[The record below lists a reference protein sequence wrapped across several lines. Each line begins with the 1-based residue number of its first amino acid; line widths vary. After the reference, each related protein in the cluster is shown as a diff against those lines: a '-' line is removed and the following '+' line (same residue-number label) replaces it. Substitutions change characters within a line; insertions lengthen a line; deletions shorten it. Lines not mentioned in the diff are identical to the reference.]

1 MMKQKRI
8 VAVALGLALSVSPM
22 IVLPTAFADQVSGN
36 PSSSISARSTAPNP
50 LDKFSAE
57 EKAYLEANYF
67 TFPSTTDTSKGFDGW
82 NPSVT
87 EYTGLKT
94 TDVDGLHNSNSK
106 YEVVKDGDALF
117 HYTGASGKDE
127 SGAKVAIWSN
137 GATAHAGEKYD
148 TRTVTYTGR
157 KSGASITYV
166 FTTLSKVNVPGVN
179 DSGTTGGATNTKG
192 LNADEKAFIDKYK
205 DTIASALGIDGFA
218 PSTTDYYG
226 VKESVL
232 DTVAD
237 KIPTANKGLKL
248 LGAPIEI
255 DTNATG
261 WLADGKTT
269 QTKPAG
275 TDLAYRVTIR
285 GKSGGTVAYTL
296 HTRTLTIMDKAD
308 AAELKNVTATANGKQ
323 IQGFDPTKTGTWT
336 VPDGAEVKLSGLPD
350 GWGSYKNLDAKPGTL
365 SYDIKKGD
373 VTVVTWTFTY
383 DSTTDPDKPSTGADV
398 LKGVAATVDGK
409 PLPSFDPTKSGTYR
423 VATGAEVKIS
433 NVPSDWKLDKT
444 ASDSKLV
451 FTASKDGTTVTWT
464 FEYQG
469 KDDDGATTNPGD
481 NAGNNSQNNNVDTT
495 SKPPVNGANPLASTG
510 VGIGWVGWLIG
521 ILAIIGGA
529 LGITVAVRKP
539 KGKATDETP
548 APEADDSEAS
558 SDQPLNS

>member
-50 LDKFSAE
+50 LDKFSTE
-57 EKAYLEANYF
+57 EKAFLN
-67 TFPSTTDTSKGFDGW
+67 
-82 NPSVT
+82 N
-87 EYTGLKT
+87 
-94 TDVDGLHNSNSK
+94 H
-106 YEVVKDGDALF
+106 KD
-117 HYTGASGKDE
+117 K
-127 SGAKVAIWSN
+127 
-137 GATAHAGEKYD
+137 
-148 TRTVTYTGR
+148 
-157 KSGASITYV
+157 
-166 FTTLSKVNVPGVN
+166 
-179 DSGTTGGATNTKG
+179 
-192 LNADEKAFIDKYK
+192 
-205 DTIASALGIDGFA
+205 IASALGIDGFD

-226 VKESVL
+226 VKESAL
-232 DTVAD
+232 DTVAG
-237 KIPTANKGLKL
+237 KIPTSNTGLLKPM
-248 LGAPIEI
+248 GAPLEI

-261 WLADGKTT
+261 WLVDGKIAKD
-269 QTKPAG
+269 KPSSG
-275 TDLAYRVTIR
+275 DMAYRVTIK

-296 HTRTLTIMDKAD
+296 HTASQDASSKAD
-308 AAELKNVTATANGKQ
+308 PGELAGVTATADGKPVD
-323 IQGFDPTKTGTWT
+323 GFAPTKTGTWT

-350 GWGSYKNLDAKPGTL
+350 GWASYKNLDAKPGTL

-383 DSTTDPDKPSTGADV
+383 DSTTDPDKPATGVDA
-398 LKGVAATVDGK
+398 LKGVTATVDGK

-451 FTASKDGTTVTWT
+451 FAASKDGTTVTWT

-469 KDDDGATTNPGD
+469 KDDGGATTNPGD
-481 NAGNNSQNNNVDTT
+481 NAGNKSQNNNDGTT
-495 SKPPVNGANPLASTG
+495 SKPTVNGANPLASTG

>member
-57 EKAYLEANYF
+57 EKASL
-67 TFPSTTDTSKGFDGW
+67 DK
-82 NPSVT
+82 
-87 EYTGLKT
+87 
-94 TDVDGLHNSNSK
+94 
-106 YEVVKDGDALF
+106 
-117 HYTGASGKDE
+117 
-127 SGAKVAIWSN
+127 
-137 GATAHAGEKYD
+137 
-148 TRTVTYTGR
+148 
-157 KSGASITYV
+157 IT
-166 FTTLSKVNVPGVN
+166 
-179 DSGTTGGATNTKG
+179 
-192 LNADEKAFIDKYK
+192 
-205 DTIASALGIDGFA
+205 SALGIDGFD

-226 VKESVL
+226 VKESSL
-232 DTVAD
+232 DTVAG
-237 KIPTANKGLKL
+237 KIPTANSDLTSQK
-248 LGAPIEI
+248 APLEI
-255 DTNATG
+255 DTANTG
-261 WLADGKTT
+261 WLVDGKIAKD
-269 QTKPAG
+269 KPSSG
-275 TDLAYRVTIR
+275 DMAYRVTIK

-296 HTRTLTIMDKAD
+296 HTASQDASSKAD
-308 AAELKNVTATANGKQ
+308 PGELKGVTATANGTAVTDFNPVKDGTYTVPDDAEVK
-323 IQGFDPTKTGTWT
+323 IGDVPDGWKLDHKADSKTGTWTFKYDDGTTTPSTGDKADPSELAGVTATADGKPVDGFAPTKTGTWT

-350 GWGSYKNLDAKPGTL
+350 GWASYKNLDAKPGTL

-383 DSTTDPDKPSTGADV
+383 DSATDPDKPATGVDA
-398 LKGVAATVDGK
+398 LKGVTATVDGK

-451 FTASKDGTTVTWT
+451 FAASKDGTTVTWT

-469 KDDDGATTNPGD
+469 KDDGGATTNPGD
-481 NAGNNSQNNNVDTT
+481 NAGNKSQNNNDGTT
-495 SKPPVNGANPLASTG
+495 SKPTVNGANPLASTG

>member
-50 LDKFSAE
+50 LDKFSTE
-57 EKAYLEANYF
+57 EKAFLN
-67 TFPSTTDTSKGFDGW
+67 
-82 NPSVT
+82 N
-87 EYTGLKT
+87 
-94 TDVDGLHNSNSK
+94 H
-106 YEVVKDGDALF
+106 KD
-117 HYTGASGKDE
+117 K
-127 SGAKVAIWSN
+127 
-137 GATAHAGEKYD
+137 
-148 TRTVTYTGR
+148 
-157 KSGASITYV
+157 
-166 FTTLSKVNVPGVN
+166 
-179 DSGTTGGATNTKG
+179 
-192 LNADEKAFIDKYK
+192 
-205 DTIASALGIDGFA
+205 IASALGIDGFD

-226 VKESVL
+226 VKESAL
-232 DTVAD
+232 DTVAG
-237 KIPTANKGLKL
+237 KIPTSNTGLLKPM
-248 LGAPIEI
+248 GAPLEI

-261 WLADGKTT
+261 WLVDGKIAKD
-269 QTKPAG
+269 KPSSG
-275 TDLAYRVTIR
+275 DMAYRVTIK

-296 HTRTLTIMDKAD
+296 HTASQDASSKAD
-308 AAELKNVTATANGKQ
+308 PGELKGVTATANGKPVD
-323 IQGFDPTKTGTWT
+323 GFAPTKTGTWT

-350 GWGSYKNLDAKPGTL
+350 GWASYKNLDAKPGTL

-383 DSTTDPDKPSTGADV
+383 DSTTDPDKPATGVDA
-398 LKGVAATVDGK
+398 LKGVTATVDGK

-451 FTASKDGTTVTWT
+451 FAASKDGTTVTWT

-469 KDDDGATTNPGD
+469 KDDGGATTNPGD
-481 NAGNNSQNNNVDTT
+481 NAGNKSQNNNDGTT
-495 SKPPVNGANPLASTG
+495 SKPTVNGANPLASTG
-510 VGIGWVGWLIG
+510 VGIGWGGWLIG

>member
-50 LDKFSAE
+50 LDKFSTE
-57 EKAYLEANYF
+57 EKAFLN
-67 TFPSTTDTSKGFDGW
+67 
-82 NPSVT
+82 N
-87 EYTGLKT
+87 
-94 TDVDGLHNSNSK
+94 H
-106 YEVVKDGDALF
+106 KD
-117 HYTGASGKDE
+117 K
-127 SGAKVAIWSN
+127 
-137 GATAHAGEKYD
+137 
-148 TRTVTYTGR
+148 
-157 KSGASITYV
+157 
-166 FTTLSKVNVPGVN
+166 
-179 DSGTTGGATNTKG
+179 
-192 LNADEKAFIDKYK
+192 
-205 DTIASALGIDGFA
+205 IASALGIDGFD

-226 VKESVL
+226 VKESAL
-232 DTVAD
+232 DTVAG
-237 KIPTANKGLKL
+237 KIPTSNTGLLKPM
-248 LGAPIEI
+248 GAPLEI

-261 WLADGKTT
+261 WLVDGKIAKD
-269 QTKPAG
+269 KPSSG
-275 TDLAYRVTIR
+275 DMAYRVTIK

-296 HTRTLTIMDKAD
+296 HTASQDASSKAD
-308 AAELKNVTATANGKQ
+308 PGELKGVTATANGTAVTDFNPVK
-323 IQGFDPTKTGTWT
+323 DGTYT

-350 GWGSYKNLDAKPGTL
+350 GWASYKNLDAKPGTL

-383 DSTTDPDKPSTGADV
+383 DSTTDPDKPATGVDA
-398 LKGVAATVDGK
+398 LKGVTATVDGK

-444 ASDSKLV
+444 ASDLKLV
-451 FTASKDGTTVTWT
+451 FAASKDGTTVTWT

-469 KDDDGATTNPGD
+469 KDDGGATTNPGD
-481 NAGNNSQNNNVDTT
+481 NAGNKSQNNNDGTT
-495 SKPPVNGANPLASTG
+495 SKPTVNGANPLASTG

>member
-57 EKAYLEANYF
+57 EKASL
-67 TFPSTTDTSKGFDGW
+67 DK
-82 NPSVT
+82 
-87 EYTGLKT
+87 
-94 TDVDGLHNSNSK
+94 
-106 YEVVKDGDALF
+106 
-117 HYTGASGKDE
+117 
-127 SGAKVAIWSN
+127 
-137 GATAHAGEKYD
+137 
-148 TRTVTYTGR
+148 
-157 KSGASITYV
+157 IT
-166 FTTLSKVNVPGVN
+166 
-179 DSGTTGGATNTKG
+179 
-192 LNADEKAFIDKYK
+192 
-205 DTIASALGIDGFA
+205 SALGIDGFD

-226 VKESVL
+226 VKESSL
-232 DTVAD
+232 DTVAG
-237 KIPTANKGLKL
+237 KIPTANSDLTSQK
-248 LGAPIEI
+248 APLEI
-255 DTNATG
+255 DTANTG
-261 WLADGKTT
+261 WLVDGKIAKD
-269 QTKPAG
+269 KPSSG
-275 TDLAYRVTIR
+275 DMAYRVTIK

-296 HTRTLTIMDKAD
+296 HTASQDASSKAD
-308 AAELKNVTATANGKQ
+308 PGELKGVTATANGTAVKDFNPVKDGTYTVPDDAEVK
-323 IQGFDPTKTGTWT
+323 IGDVPDGWKLDHKTDSKTGTLTFTCTKDDVTVTWTFKYDDGTTTPSTGDKADPSELAGVTATADGKPVDGFDPTKTGTWT

-350 GWGSYKNLDAKPGTL
+350 GWASYKNLDAKPGTL

-383 DSTTDPDKPSTGADV
+383 DSATDPDKPVTGVDA

-409 PLPSFDPTKSGTYR
+409 PLPSFDPTKSGTYK

-469 KDDDGATTNPGD
+469 KDDDGATINPDD
-481 NAGNNSQNNNVDTT
+481 NAGNNSQNNNDGTT
-495 SKPPVNGANPLASTG
+495 SKPPANGVSPLASTG

-529 LGITVAVRKP
+529 LGITAAVRKP

-548 APEADDSEAS
+548 EADDSEAS
-558 SDQPLNS
+558 SDQPRNA

>member
-50 LDKFSAE
+50 LDKFSTE
-57 EKAYLEANYF
+57 EKAFLN
-67 TFPSTTDTSKGFDGW
+67 
-82 NPSVT
+82 N
-87 EYTGLKT
+87 
-94 TDVDGLHNSNSK
+94 H
-106 YEVVKDGDALF
+106 KD
-117 HYTGASGKDE
+117 K
-127 SGAKVAIWSN
+127 
-137 GATAHAGEKYD
+137 
-148 TRTVTYTGR
+148 
-157 KSGASITYV
+157 
-166 FTTLSKVNVPGVN
+166 
-179 DSGTTGGATNTKG
+179 
-192 LNADEKAFIDKYK
+192 
-205 DTIASALGIDGFA
+205 IASALGIDGFD

-226 VKESVL
+226 VKESAL
-232 DTVAD
+232 DTVAG
-237 KIPTANKGLKL
+237 KIPTSNTGLLKPM
-248 LGAPIEI
+248 GAPLEI

-261 WLADGKTT
+261 WLVDGKIAKD
-269 QTKPAG
+269 KPSSG
-275 TDLAYRVTIR
+275 DMAYRVTIK

-296 HTRTLTIMDKAD
+296 HTASQDASSKAD
-308 AAELKNVTATANGKQ
+308 PGELKGVTATANGKPVD
-323 IQGFDPTKTGTWT
+323 GFAPTKTGTWT

-350 GWGSYKNLDAKPGTL
+350 GWASYKNLDAKPGTL

-383 DSTTDPDKPSTGADV
+383 DSTTDPDKPATGVDA
-398 LKGVAATVDGK
+398 LKGMTATVDGK

-451 FTASKDGTTVTWT
+451 FAASKDGTTVTWT

-469 KDDDGATTNPGD
+469 KDDGGATTNPGD
-481 NAGNNSQNNNVDTT
+481 NTGNKSQNNNDGTT
-495 SKPPVNGANPLASTG
+495 SKPTVNGANPLASTG

>member
-1 MMKQKRI
+1 
-8 VAVALGLALSVSPM
+8 M

-50 LDKFSAE
+50 LDKFSTE
-57 EKAYLEANYF
+57 EKAFLN
-67 TFPSTTDTSKGFDGW
+67 
-82 NPSVT
+82 N
-87 EYTGLKT
+87 
-94 TDVDGLHNSNSK
+94 H
-106 YEVVKDGDALF
+106 KD
-117 HYTGASGKDE
+117 K
-127 SGAKVAIWSN
+127 
-137 GATAHAGEKYD
+137 
-148 TRTVTYTGR
+148 
-157 KSGASITYV
+157 
-166 FTTLSKVNVPGVN
+166 
-179 DSGTTGGATNTKG
+179 
-192 LNADEKAFIDKYK
+192 
-205 DTIASALGIDGFA
+205 IASALGIDGFD

-226 VKESVL
+226 VKESAL
-232 DTVAD
+232 DTVAG
-237 KIPTANKGLKL
+237 KIPTSNTGLLKPM
-248 LGAPIEI
+248 GAPLEI

-261 WLADGKTT
+261 WLVDGKIAKD
-269 QTKPAG
+269 KPSSG
-275 TDLAYRVTIR
+275 DMAYRVTIK

-296 HTRTLTIMDKAD
+296 HTASQDASSKAD
-308 AAELKNVTATANGKQ
+308 PGELKGVTATANGKPVD
-323 IQGFDPTKTGTWT
+323 GFAPTKTGTWT

-350 GWGSYKNLDAKPGTL
+350 GWASYKNLDAKPGTL

-383 DSTTDPDKPSTGADV
+383 DSTTDPDKPATGVDA
-398 LKGVAATVDGK
+398 LKGVTATVDGK

-451 FTASKDGTTVTWT
+451 FAASKDGTTVTWT

-469 KDDDGATTNPGD
+469 KDDGGATTNPGD
-481 NAGNNSQNNNVDTT
+481 NAGNKSQNNNDGTT
-495 SKPPVNGANPLASTG
+495 SKPTVNGANPLASTG

>member
-50 LDKFSAE
+50 LDKFSTE
-57 EKAYLEANYF
+57 EKAFLN
-67 TFPSTTDTSKGFDGW
+67 
-82 NPSVT
+82 N
-87 EYTGLKT
+87 
-94 TDVDGLHNSNSK
+94 H
-106 YEVVKDGDALF
+106 KD
-117 HYTGASGKDE
+117 K
-127 SGAKVAIWSN
+127 
-137 GATAHAGEKYD
+137 
-148 TRTVTYTGR
+148 
-157 KSGASITYV
+157 
-166 FTTLSKVNVPGVN
+166 
-179 DSGTTGGATNTKG
+179 
-192 LNADEKAFIDKYK
+192 
-205 DTIASALGIDGFA
+205 IASALGIDGFD

-226 VKESVL
+226 VKESAL
-232 DTVAD
+232 DTVAG
-237 KIPTANKGLKL
+237 KIPTSNTGLLKPM
-248 LGAPIEI
+248 GAPLEI

-261 WLADGKTT
+261 WLVDGKIAKD
-269 QTKPAG
+269 KPSSG
-275 TDLAYRVTIR
+275 DMAYRVTIK

-296 HTRTLTIMDKAD
+296 HTASQDASSKAD
-308 AAELKNVTATANGKQ
+308 PGELKGVTATANGKPVD
-323 IQGFDPTKTGTWT
+323 GFAPTKTGTWT

-350 GWGSYKNLDAKPGTL
+350 GWASYKNLDAKPGTL

-383 DSTTDPDKPSTGADV
+383 DSTTDPDKPATGVDA
-398 LKGVAATVDGK
+398 LKGVTATVDGK

-451 FTASKDGTTVTWT
+451 FAASKDGTTVTWT

-469 KDDDGATTNPGD
+469 KDDGGATTNPGD
-481 NAGNNSQNNNVDTT
+481 NAGNKSQNNNDGTT
-495 SKPPVNGANPLASTG
+495 SKPTVNGANPLASTG

>member
-57 EKAYLEANYF
+57 EKASL
-67 TFPSTTDTSKGFDGW
+67 
-82 NPSVT
+82 
-87 EYTGLKT
+87 
-94 TDVDGLHNSNSK
+94 
-106 YEVVKDGDALF
+106 
-117 HYTGASGKDE
+117 
-127 SGAKVAIWSN
+127 
-137 GATAHAGEKYD
+137 
-148 TRTVTYTGR
+148 
-157 KSGASITYV
+157 
-166 FTTLSKVNVPGVN
+166 
-179 DSGTTGGATNTKG
+179 
-192 LNADEKAFIDKYK
+192 DK
-205 DTIASALGIDGFA
+205 IASALGIDGFD

-226 VKESVL
+226 VKESSL
-232 DTVAD
+232 DTVAG
-237 KIPTANKGLKL
+237 KIPTANSDLTSQK
-248 LGAPIEI
+248 APLEI
-255 DTNATG
+255 DTANTG
-261 WLADGKTT
+261 WLVDGKIAKD
-269 QTKPAG
+269 KPSSG
-275 TDLAYRVTIR
+275 DMAYRVTIK

-296 HTRTLTIMDKAD
+296 HTASQDASSKAD
-308 AAELKNVTATANGKQ
+308 PGELKGVTATADGKPVD
-323 IQGFDPTKTGTWT
+323 GFDPTKTGTWT

-350 GWGSYKNLDAKPGTL
+350 GWASYKNLDAKPGTL

-383 DSTTDPDKPSTGADV
+383 DSATDPDKPVTGVDA

-409 PLPSFDPTKSGTYR
+409 PLPSFDPTKSGTYK

-451 FTASKDGTTVTWT
+451 FAASKDGTTVTWT

-469 KDDDGATTNPGD
+469 KDDGGATTNPGD
-481 NAGNNSQNNNVDTT
+481 NAGNKSQNNNDGTT

>member
-50 LDKFSAE
+50 LDKFSTE
-57 EKAYLEANYF
+57 EKAFLN
-67 TFPSTTDTSKGFDGW
+67 
-82 NPSVT
+82 N
-87 EYTGLKT
+87 
-94 TDVDGLHNSNSK
+94 H
-106 YEVVKDGDALF
+106 KD
-117 HYTGASGKDE
+117 K
-127 SGAKVAIWSN
+127 
-137 GATAHAGEKYD
+137 
-148 TRTVTYTGR
+148 
-157 KSGASITYV
+157 
-166 FTTLSKVNVPGVN
+166 
-179 DSGTTGGATNTKG
+179 
-192 LNADEKAFIDKYK
+192 
-205 DTIASALGIDGFA
+205 IASALGIDGFD

-226 VKESVL
+226 VKESAL
-232 DTVAD
+232 DTVAG
-237 KIPTANKGLKL
+237 KIPTSNTGLLKPM
-248 LGAPIEI
+248 GAPLEI

-261 WLADGKTT
+261 WLVDGKIAKD
-269 QTKPAG
+269 KPSSG
-275 TDLAYRVTIR
+275 DMAYRVTIK

-296 HTRTLTIMDKAD
+296 HTASQDASSKAD
-308 AAELKNVTATANGKQ
+308 PGELKGVTATANGTAVTDFNPVK
-323 IQGFDPTKTGTWT
+323 DGTWT

-350 GWGSYKNLDAKPGTL
+350 GWASYKNLDAKPGTL

-383 DSTTDPDKPSTGADV
+383 DSTTDPDKPATGVDA
-398 LKGVAATVDGK
+398 LKGVTATVDGK

-451 FTASKDGTTVTWT
+451 FAASKDGTTVTWT

-469 KDDDGATTNPGD
+469 KDDGGATTNPGD
-481 NAGNNSQNNNVDTT
+481 NAGNKSQNNNDGTT
-495 SKPPVNGANPLASTG
+495 SKPTVNGANPLASTG

>member
-57 EKAYLEANYF
+57 EKASL
-67 TFPSTTDTSKGFDGW
+67 DK
-82 NPSVT
+82 
-87 EYTGLKT
+87 
-94 TDVDGLHNSNSK
+94 
-106 YEVVKDGDALF
+106 
-117 HYTGASGKDE
+117 
-127 SGAKVAIWSN
+127 
-137 GATAHAGEKYD
+137 
-148 TRTVTYTGR
+148 
-157 KSGASITYV
+157 IT
-166 FTTLSKVNVPGVN
+166 
-179 DSGTTGGATNTKG
+179 
-192 LNADEKAFIDKYK
+192 
-205 DTIASALGIDGFA
+205 SALGIDGFD

-226 VKESVL
+226 VKESSL
-232 DTVAD
+232 DTVAG
-237 KIPTANKGLKL
+237 KIPTANSDLTSQK
-248 LGAPIEI
+248 APLEI
-255 DTNATG
+255 DTANTG
-261 WLADGKTT
+261 WLVDGKIAKD
-269 QTKPAG
+269 KPSSG
-275 TDLAYRVTIR
+275 DMAYRVTIK

-296 HTRTLTIMDKAD
+296 HTASGDKAD
-308 AAELKNVTATANGKQ
+308 PSELAGVTATADGKPVD
-323 IQGFDPTKTGTWT
+323 GFAPTKTGTWT

-350 GWGSYKNLDAKPGTL
+350 GWASYKNLDAKPGTL

-383 DSTTDPDKPSTGADV
+383 DSTTDPDKPATGVDA
-398 LKGVAATVDGK
+398 LKGVTATVDGK

-451 FTASKDGTTVTWT
+451 FAASKDGTTVTWT

-469 KDDDGATTNPGD
+469 KDDGGATTNPGD
-481 NAGNNSQNNNVDTT
+481 NAGNKSQNNNDGTT
-495 SKPPVNGANPLASTG
+495 SKPTVNGANPLASTG

>member
-57 EKAYLEANYF
+57 EKASL
-67 TFPSTTDTSKGFDGW
+67 DK
-82 NPSVT
+82 
-87 EYTGLKT
+87 
-94 TDVDGLHNSNSK
+94 
-106 YEVVKDGDALF
+106 
-117 HYTGASGKDE
+117 
-127 SGAKVAIWSN
+127 
-137 GATAHAGEKYD
+137 
-148 TRTVTYTGR
+148 
-157 KSGASITYV
+157 IT
-166 FTTLSKVNVPGVN
+166 
-179 DSGTTGGATNTKG
+179 
-192 LNADEKAFIDKYK
+192 
-205 DTIASALGIDGFA
+205 SALGIDGFD

-226 VKESVL
+226 VKESSL
-232 DTVAD
+232 DTVAG
-237 KIPTANKGLKL
+237 KIPTANSDLTSQK
-248 LGAPIEI
+248 APLEI
-255 DTNATG
+255 DTANTG
-261 WLADGKTT
+261 WLVDGKIAKD
-269 QTKPAG
+269 KPSSG
-275 TDLAYRVTIR
+275 DMAYRVTIK

-296 HTRTLTIMDKAD
+296 HTASQDASSKAD
-308 AAELKNVTATANGKQ
+308 PGELKGVTATANGTAVKD
-323 IQGFDPTKTGTWT
+323 FNPVKDGTYT
-336 VPDGAEVKLSGLPD
+336 VPDDAEVKLSGLPD
-350 GWGSYKNLDAKPGTL
+350 GWASYKNLDAKPGTL

-383 DSTTDPDKPSTGADV
+383 DSTTDPDKPATGVDA
-398 LKGVAATVDGK
+398 LKGVTATVDGK

-451 FTASKDGTTVTWT
+451 FAASKDGTTVTWT

-469 KDDDGATTNPGD
+469 KDDGGATTNPGD
-481 NAGNNSQNNNVDTT
+481 NAGNKSQNNNDGTT
-495 SKPPVNGANPLASTG
+495 SKPTVNGANPLASTG

-548 APEADDSEAS
+548 EADDSEAS

>member
-50 LDKFSAE
+50 LDKFSTE
-57 EKAYLEANYF
+57 EKAFLN
-67 TFPSTTDTSKGFDGW
+67 
-82 NPSVT
+82 N
-87 EYTGLKT
+87 
-94 TDVDGLHNSNSK
+94 H
-106 YEVVKDGDALF
+106 KD
-117 HYTGASGKDE
+117 K
-127 SGAKVAIWSN
+127 
-137 GATAHAGEKYD
+137 
-148 TRTVTYTGR
+148 
-157 KSGASITYV
+157 
-166 FTTLSKVNVPGVN
+166 
-179 DSGTTGGATNTKG
+179 
-192 LNADEKAFIDKYK
+192 
-205 DTIASALGIDGFA
+205 IASALGIDGFD

-226 VKESVL
+226 VKESAL
-232 DTVAD
+232 DTVAG
-237 KIPTANKGLKL
+237 KIPTSNTGLLKPM
-248 LGAPIEI
+248 GAPLEI

-261 WLADGKTT
+261 WLVDGKIAKD
-269 QTKPAG
+269 KPSSG
-275 TDLAYRVTIR
+275 DMAYRVTIK

-296 HTRTLTIMDKAD
+296 HTASQDASSKAD
-308 AAELKNVTATANGKQ
+308 PGELKGVTATANGTAVTDFNPVK
-323 IQGFDPTKTGTWT
+323 DGTYT

-350 GWGSYKNLDAKPGTL
+350 GWASYKNLDAKPGTL

-383 DSTTDPDKPSTGADV
+383 DSATDPDKPVTGVDA
-398 LKGVAATVDGK
+398 LKGVVATVDGK
-409 PLPSFDPTKSGTYR
+409 PLPSFDPTKSGTYK

-451 FTASKDGTTVTWT
+451 FAASKDGTTVTWT

-469 KDDDGATTNPGD
+469 KDDGGATTNPGD
-481 NAGNNSQNNNVDTT
+481 NAGNKSQNNNDGTT

>member
-50 LDKFSAE
+50 LDKFNTE
-57 EKAYLEANYF
+57 EKAFLN
-67 TFPSTTDTSKGFDGW
+67 
-82 NPSVT
+82 N
-87 EYTGLKT
+87 
-94 TDVDGLHNSNSK
+94 H
-106 YEVVKDGDALF
+106 KD
-117 HYTGASGKDE
+117 K
-127 SGAKVAIWSN
+127 
-137 GATAHAGEKYD
+137 
-148 TRTVTYTGR
+148 
-157 KSGASITYV
+157 
-166 FTTLSKVNVPGVN
+166 
-179 DSGTTGGATNTKG
+179 
-192 LNADEKAFIDKYK
+192 
-205 DTIASALGIDGFA
+205 IASALGIDGFD

-226 VKESVL
+226 VKESAL
-232 DTVAD
+232 DTVAG
-237 KIPTANKGLKL
+237 KIPTSNTGLLKPM
-248 LGAPIEI
+248 GAPLEI

-261 WLADGKTT
+261 WLVDGKIAKD
-269 QTKPAG
+269 KPSSG
-275 TDLAYRVTIR
+275 DMAYRVTIK

-296 HTRTLTIMDKAD
+296 HTASQDASSKAD
-308 AAELKNVTATANGKQ
+308 PGELKGVTATANGTAVTDFNPVK
-323 IQGFDPTKTGTWT
+323 DGTYT

-350 GWGSYKNLDAKPGTL
+350 GWASYKNLDAKPGTL

-373 VTVVTWTFTY
+373 VTVITWTFTY
-383 DSTTDPDKPSTGADV
+383 DSTTDPDKPATGVDA
-398 LKGVAATVDGK
+398 LKGVTATVDGK

-451 FTASKDGTTVTWT
+451 FAASKDGTTVTWT

-469 KDDDGATTNPGD
+469 KDDGGATTNPGD
-481 NAGNNSQNNNVDTT
+481 NAGNKSQNNNDGTT
-495 SKPPVNGANPLASTG
+495 SKPTVNGANPLASTG

>member
-50 LDKFSAE
+50 LDKFSTE
-57 EKAYLEANYF
+57 EKASL
-67 TFPSTTDTSKGFDGW
+67 DK
-82 NPSVT
+82 
-87 EYTGLKT
+87 
-94 TDVDGLHNSNSK
+94 
-106 YEVVKDGDALF
+106 
-117 HYTGASGKDE
+117 
-127 SGAKVAIWSN
+127 
-137 GATAHAGEKYD
+137 
-148 TRTVTYTGR
+148 
-157 KSGASITYV
+157 IT
-166 FTTLSKVNVPGVN
+166 
-179 DSGTTGGATNTKG
+179 
-192 LNADEKAFIDKYK
+192 
-205 DTIASALGIDGFA
+205 SALGIDGGST

-226 VKESVL
+226 VKESSL
-232 DTVAD
+232 DTVAG
-237 KIPTANKGLKL
+237 KIPTANSDLTSQK
-248 LGAPIEI
+248 APLEI
-255 DTNATG
+255 DTANTG
-261 WLADGKTT
+261 WLVDGKIAKD
-269 QTKPAG
+269 KPSSG
-275 TDLAYRVTIR
+275 DMAYRVTIK

-296 HTRTLTIMDKAD
+296 HTASQDASSKAD
-308 AAELKNVTATANGKQ
+308 PGELKGVTATANGTAVKDFNPVKDGTYTVPDDAEVK
-323 IQGFDPTKTGTWT
+323 IGDVPDGWKLDHKTDSKTGTLTFTCTKDDVTVTWTFKYDDGTTTPSTGDKADPSELAGVTATADGKPVDGFDPTKTGTWT

-350 GWGSYKNLDAKPGTL
+350 GWASYKNLDAKPGTL

-383 DSTTDPDKPSTGADV
+383 DSTTDPDKPVTGVDA
-398 LKGVAATVDGK
+398 LKGVVATVDGK

-423 VATGAEVKIS
+423 VAKGAEVKIS

-451 FTASKDGTTVTWT
+451 FAASKDGTTVTWT

-469 KDDDGATTNPGD
+469 KDDGGATINPGD
-481 NAGNNSQNNNVDTT
+481 NAGNKSQNNNDGTT

>member
-50 LDKFSAE
+50 LDKFDPA
-57 EKAYLEANYF
+57 
-67 TFPSTTDTSKGFDGW
+67 
-82 NPSVT
+82 
-87 EYTGLKT
+87 
-94 TDVDGLHNSNSK
+94 
-106 YEVVKDGDALF
+106 
-117 HYTGASGKDE
+117 
-127 SGAKVAIWSN
+127 
-137 GATAHAGEKYD
+137 
-148 TRTVTYTGR
+148 
-157 KSGASITYV
+157 
-166 FTTLSKVNVPGVN
+166 
-179 DSGTTGGATNTKG
+179 
-192 LNADEKAFIDKYK
+192 EKAFLNNHK
-205 DTIASALGIDGFA
+205 DAIASALGIDGFD

-226 VKESVL
+226 VKESAL
-232 DTVAD
+232 DTVAG
-237 KIPTANKGLKL
+237 KIPTSNTGLLKPM
-248 LGAPIEI
+248 GAPLEI

-261 WLADGKTT
+261 WLVDGKIAKG
-269 QTKPAG
+269 KPSSG
-275 TDLAYRVTIR
+275 DMAYRVTIK

-296 HTRTLTIMDKAD
+296 HTASQDASSKANPG
-308 AAELKNVTATANGKQ
+308 ELKGVTATSNGTAVKD
-323 IQGFDPTKTGTWT
+323 FNPVKTGTWT

-350 GWGSYKNLDAKPGTL
+350 GWASYKNLDAKPGTL

-383 DSTTDPDKPSTGADV
+383 DSTTDPDKPATGADA

-423 VATGAEVKIS
+423 VAKGAQVKIS

-469 KDDDGATTNPGD
+469 KDDDGATTNPSD
-481 NAGNNSQNNNVDTT
+481 NAGNKSQNNNDGTT
-495 SKPPVNGANPLASTG
+495 SKPTVNGANPLASTG

>member
-1 MMKQKRI
+1 MMKQKRV

-50 LDKFSAE
+50 LDKFNTE
-57 EKAYLEANYF
+57 EKAFLN
-67 TFPSTTDTSKGFDGW
+67 
-82 NPSVT
+82 N
-87 EYTGLKT
+87 
-94 TDVDGLHNSNSK
+94 H
-106 YEVVKDGDALF
+106 KD
-117 HYTGASGKDE
+117 K
-127 SGAKVAIWSN
+127 
-137 GATAHAGEKYD
+137 
-148 TRTVTYTGR
+148 
-157 KSGASITYV
+157 
-166 FTTLSKVNVPGVN
+166 
-179 DSGTTGGATNTKG
+179 
-192 LNADEKAFIDKYK
+192 
-205 DTIASALGIDGFA
+205 IASALGIDGFD

-226 VKESVL
+226 VKESAL
-232 DTVAD
+232 DTVAG
-237 KIPTANKGLKL
+237 KIPTSNTGLLKPM
-248 LGAPIEI
+248 GAPLEI

-261 WLADGKTT
+261 WLVDGKIAKD
-269 QTKPAG
+269 KPSSG
-275 TDLAYRVTIR
+275 DMAYRVTIK

-296 HTRTLTIMDKAD
+296 HTASQDASSKAD
-308 AAELKNVTATANGKQ
+308 PGELKGVTATANGTAVTDFNPVKDGTYTVPDDAEVK
-323 IQGFDPTKTGTWT
+323 IGDVPDGWKLDHKADSKTGTLT
-336 VPDGAEVKLSGLPD
+336 FTCTKD
-350 GWGSYKNLDAKPGTL
+350 
-365 SYDIKKGD
+365 D
-373 VTVVTWTFTY
+373 VTVTWTFKY
-383 DSTTDPDKPSTGADV
+383 DDGTTTPSTGDKADPSE
-398 LKGVAATVDGK
+398 LAGVTATADGK

-451 FTASKDGTTVTWT
+451 FAASKDGTTVTWT

-469 KDDDGATTNPGD
+469 KDDGGATTNPGD
-481 NAGNNSQNNNVDTT
+481 NAGNKSQNNNDGTT
-495 SKPPVNGANPLASTG
+495 SKPTVNGANPLASTG

>member
-57 EKAYLEANYF
+57 EKASL
-67 TFPSTTDTSKGFDGW
+67 DK
-82 NPSVT
+82 
-87 EYTGLKT
+87 
-94 TDVDGLHNSNSK
+94 
-106 YEVVKDGDALF
+106 
-117 HYTGASGKDE
+117 
-127 SGAKVAIWSN
+127 
-137 GATAHAGEKYD
+137 
-148 TRTVTYTGR
+148 
-157 KSGASITYV
+157 IT
-166 FTTLSKVNVPGVN
+166 
-179 DSGTTGGATNTKG
+179 
-192 LNADEKAFIDKYK
+192 
-205 DTIASALGIDGFA
+205 SALGIDGFD

-226 VKESVL
+226 VKESSL
-232 DTVAD
+232 DTVAG
-237 KIPTANKGLKL
+237 KIPTANSDLTSQK
-248 LGAPIEI
+248 APLEI
-255 DTNATG
+255 DTANTG
-261 WLADGKTT
+261 WLVDGKIAKD
-269 QTKPAG
+269 KPSSG
-275 TDLAYRVTIR
+275 DMAYRVTIK

-296 HTRTLTIMDKAD
+296 HTASQDASSKAD
-308 AAELKNVTATANGKQ
+308 PGELKGVTATANGTAVKDFNPVKDGTYTVPDDAEVK
-323 IQGFDPTKTGTWT
+323 IGDVPDGWKLDHKTDSKTGTLTFTCTKDDVTVTWTFKYDDGTTTPSTGDKADPSELAGVTATADGKPVDGFDPTKTGTWT

-350 GWGSYKNLDAKPGTL
+350 GWASYKNLDAKPGTL

-383 DSTTDPDKPSTGADV
+383 DSATDPDKPVTGVDA
-398 LKGVAATVDGK
+398 LKGVVATVDGK

-423 VATGAEVKIS
+423 VAKGAQVKIL
-433 NVPSDWKLDKT
+433 NVPSDWKLF
-444 ASDSKLV
+444 SSSNSKLV

-469 KDDDGATTNPGD
+469 KDDDGATINPDD
-481 NAGNNSQNNNVDTT
+481 NAGDNSQNNNDGTT
-495 SKPPVNGANPLASTG
+495 SKPTVNGVRPLASTG

>member
-50 LDKFSAE
+50 LDKFSTE
-57 EKAYLEANYF
+57 EKAFLN
-67 TFPSTTDTSKGFDGW
+67 
-82 NPSVT
+82 N
-87 EYTGLKT
+87 
-94 TDVDGLHNSNSK
+94 H
-106 YEVVKDGDALF
+106 KD
-117 HYTGASGKDE
+117 K
-127 SGAKVAIWSN
+127 
-137 GATAHAGEKYD
+137 
-148 TRTVTYTGR
+148 
-157 KSGASITYV
+157 
-166 FTTLSKVNVPGVN
+166 
-179 DSGTTGGATNTKG
+179 
-192 LNADEKAFIDKYK
+192 
-205 DTIASALGIDGFA
+205 IASALGIDGFD

-226 VKESVL
+226 VKESAL
-232 DTVAD
+232 DTVAG
-237 KIPTANKGLKL
+237 KIPTANSDLTSQK
-248 LGAPIEI
+248 APLEI
-255 DTNATG
+255 DTANTG
-261 WLADGKTT
+261 WLVDGKIAKD
-269 QTKPAG
+269 KPSSG
-275 TDLAYRVTIR
+275 DMAYRVTIK

-296 HTRTLTIMDKAD
+296 HTASGDKAD
-308 AAELKNVTATANGKQ
+308 PSELAGVTATADGKPVD
-323 IQGFDPTKTGTWT
+323 GFAPTKTGTWT

-350 GWGSYKNLDAKPGTL
+350 GWASYKNLDAKPGTL

-383 DSTTDPDKPSTGADV
+383 DSTTDPDKPATGVDA
-398 LKGVAATVDGK
+398 LKGVTATVDGK

-451 FTASKDGTTVTWT
+451 FAASKDGTTVTWT

-469 KDDDGATTNPGD
+469 KDDGGATTNPGD
-481 NAGNNSQNNNVDTT
+481 NAGNKSQNNNDGTT
-495 SKPPVNGANPLASTG
+495 SKPTVNGANPLASTG

>member
-50 LDKFSAE
+50 LDKFSTE
-57 EKAYLEANYF
+57 EKAFLN
-67 TFPSTTDTSKGFDGW
+67 
-82 NPSVT
+82 N
-87 EYTGLKT
+87 
-94 TDVDGLHNSNSK
+94 H
-106 YEVVKDGDALF
+106 KD
-117 HYTGASGKDE
+117 K
-127 SGAKVAIWSN
+127 
-137 GATAHAGEKYD
+137 
-148 TRTVTYTGR
+148 
-157 KSGASITYV
+157 
-166 FTTLSKVNVPGVN
+166 
-179 DSGTTGGATNTKG
+179 
-192 LNADEKAFIDKYK
+192 
-205 DTIASALGIDGFA
+205 IASALGIDGFD

-226 VKESVL
+226 VKESAL
-232 DTVAD
+232 DTVAG
-237 KIPTANKGLKL
+237 KIPTSNTGLLKPM
-248 LGAPIEI
+248 GAPLEI

-261 WLADGKTT
+261 WLVDGKIAKD
-269 QTKPAG
+269 KPASG
-275 TDLAYRVTIR
+275 DMAYRVTIK

-296 HTRTLTIMDKAD
+296 HTASQDASSKAD
-308 AAELKNVTATANGKQ
+308 PGELKGVTATANGKPVD
-323 IQGFDPTKTGTWT
+323 GFAPTKTGTWT

-350 GWGSYKNLDAKPGTL
+350 GWASYKNLDAKPGTL

-383 DSTTDPDKPSTGADV
+383 DSTTDPDKPATGVDA
-398 LKGVAATVDGK
+398 LKGVTATVDGK
-409 PLPSFDPTKSGTYR
+409 PLPSFDPTKSDTYR

-451 FTASKDGTTVTWT
+451 FAASKDGTTVTWT

-469 KDDDGATTNPGD
+469 KDDGGATTNPGD
-481 NAGNNSQNNNVDTT
+481 NAGNKSQNNNDGTT

>member
-57 EKAYLEANYF
+57 EKAFLN
-67 TFPSTTDTSKGFDGW
+67 
-82 NPSVT
+82 N
-87 EYTGLKT
+87 
-94 TDVDGLHNSNSK
+94 H
-106 YEVVKDGDALF
+106 KD
-117 HYTGASGKDE
+117 K
-127 SGAKVAIWSN
+127 
-137 GATAHAGEKYD
+137 
-148 TRTVTYTGR
+148 
-157 KSGASITYV
+157 
-166 FTTLSKVNVPGVN
+166 
-179 DSGTTGGATNTKG
+179 
-192 LNADEKAFIDKYK
+192 
-205 DTIASALGIDGFA
+205 IASALGIDGFD

-226 VKESVL
+226 VKESAL
-232 DTVAD
+232 DTVAG
-237 KIPTANKGLKL
+237 KIPTSNTGLLKPM
-248 LGAPIEI
+248 GAPLEI

-261 WLADGKTT
+261 WLVDGKIAKD
-269 QTKPAG
+269 KPSSG
-275 TDLAYRVTIR
+275 DMAYRVTIK

-296 HTRTLTIMDKAD
+296 HTASQDASSKAD
-308 AAELKNVTATANGKQ
+308 PGELKGVTATANGTAVTDFNPVK
-323 IQGFDPTKTGTWT
+323 DGTYT

-350 GWGSYKNLDAKPGTL
+350 GWASYKNLDAKPGTL

-383 DSTTDPDKPSTGADV
+383 DSTTDPDKPATGVDA
-398 LKGVAATVDGK
+398 LKGVTATVDGK

-451 FTASKDGTTVTWT
+451 FAASKDGTTVTWT

-469 KDDDGATTNPGD
+469 KDEGGATTNPGD
-481 NAGNNSQNNNVDTT
+481 NAGNKSQNNNDGTT
-495 SKPPVNGANPLASTG
+495 SKPTVNGANPLASTG

>member
-50 LDKFSAE
+50 LDKFSTE
-57 EKAYLEANYF
+57 EKAFLN
-67 TFPSTTDTSKGFDGW
+67 
-82 NPSVT
+82 N
-87 EYTGLKT
+87 
-94 TDVDGLHNSNSK
+94 H
-106 YEVVKDGDALF
+106 KD
-117 HYTGASGKDE
+117 K
-127 SGAKVAIWSN
+127 
-137 GATAHAGEKYD
+137 
-148 TRTVTYTGR
+148 
-157 KSGASITYV
+157 
-166 FTTLSKVNVPGVN
+166 
-179 DSGTTGGATNTKG
+179 
-192 LNADEKAFIDKYK
+192 
-205 DTIASALGIDGFA
+205 IASALGIDGFD

-226 VKESVL
+226 VKESAL
-232 DTVAD
+232 DTVAG
-237 KIPTANKGLKL
+237 KIPTSNTGLLKPM
-248 LGAPIEI
+248 GAPLEI

-261 WLADGKTT
+261 WLVDGKIAKD
-269 QTKPAG
+269 KPSSG
-275 TDLAYRVTIR
+275 DMAYRVTIK

-296 HTRTLTIMDKAD
+296 HTASQDASSKAD
-308 AAELKNVTATANGKQ
+308 PGELKGVTATANGTAVTD
-323 IQGFDPTKTGTWT
+323 FNPVKTGTWT

-350 GWGSYKNLDAKPGTL
+350 GWASYKNLDAKPGTL

-383 DSTTDPDKPSTGADV
+383 DSTTDPDKPATGVDA
-398 LKGVAATVDGK
+398 LKGVTATVDGK

-451 FTASKDGTTVTWT
+451 FAASKDGTTVTWT

-469 KDDDGATTNPGD
+469 KDDGGATTNPGD
-481 NAGNNSQNNNVDTT
+481 NAGNKSQNNNDGTT
-495 SKPPVNGANPLASTG
+495 SKPTVNGANPLASTG

>member
-50 LDKFSAE
+50 LDKF
-57 EKAYLEANYF
+57 
-67 TFPSTTDTSKGFDGW
+67 
-82 NPSVT
+82 NP
-87 EYTGLKT
+87 
-94 TDVDGLHNSNSK
+94 
-106 YEVVKDGDALF
+106 A
-117 HYTGASGKDE
+117 
-127 SGAKVAIWSN
+127 
-137 GATAHAGEKYD
+137 
-148 TRTVTYTGR
+148 
-157 KSGASITYV
+157 
-166 FTTLSKVNVPGVN
+166 
-179 DSGTTGGATNTKG
+179 
-192 LNADEKAFIDKYK
+192 EKAFLNNHKDK
-205 DTIASALGIDGFA
+205 IASALGIDGFD
-218 PSTTDYYG
+218 PSTTDYYS
-226 VKESVL
+226 VKESSL
-232 DTVAD
+232 DTVAG
-237 KIPTANKGLKL
+237 KIPTANTGLLKPM
-248 LGAPIEI
+248 GAPLEI

-261 WLADGKTT
+261 WLVDGKIAKD
-269 QTKPAG
+269 KPSSG
-275 TDLAYRVTIR
+275 DMAYRVTIK

-296 HTRTLTIMDKAD
+296 HTASQDASSKAD
-308 AAELKNVTATANGKQ
+308 PGELKGVTATANGTAVKD
-323 IQGFDPTKTGTWT
+323 FNPVKTGTWT

-350 GWGSYKNLDAKPGTL
+350 GWASYKNLDAKPGTL

-383 DSTTDPDKPSTGADV
+383 DSTTDPDKPATGVDA

-423 VATGAEVKIS
+423 VATGAEVKIL

-451 FTASKDGTTVTWT
+451 FAASKDGTTVTWT

-469 KDDDGATTNPGD
+469 KDDGGATTNPGD
-481 NAGNNSQNNNVDTT
+481 NAGNKSQNNNDGTA

-548 APEADDSEAS
+548 EADDSEAS
-558 SDQPLNS
+558 SDQPRNA

>member
-50 LDKFSAE
+50 LDKFNTE
-57 EKAYLEANYF
+57 EKAFLN
-67 TFPSTTDTSKGFDGW
+67 
-82 NPSVT
+82 N
-87 EYTGLKT
+87 
-94 TDVDGLHNSNSK
+94 H
-106 YEVVKDGDALF
+106 KD
-117 HYTGASGKDE
+117 K
-127 SGAKVAIWSN
+127 
-137 GATAHAGEKYD
+137 
-148 TRTVTYTGR
+148 
-157 KSGASITYV
+157 
-166 FTTLSKVNVPGVN
+166 
-179 DSGTTGGATNTKG
+179 
-192 LNADEKAFIDKYK
+192 
-205 DTIASALGIDGFA
+205 IASALGIDGFD

-226 VKESVL
+226 VKESAL
-232 DTVAD
+232 DTVAG
-237 KIPTANKGLKL
+237 KIPTSNTGLLKPM
-248 LGAPIEI
+248 GAPLEI

-261 WLADGKTT
+261 WLVDGKIAKD
-269 QTKPAG
+269 KPSSG
-275 TDLAYRVTIR
+275 DMAYRVTIK

-296 HTRTLTIMDKAD
+296 HTASQDASSKAD
-308 AAELKNVTATANGKQ
+308 PGELKGVTATANGTAVTDFNPVK
-323 IQGFDPTKTGTWT
+323 DGTYT

-350 GWGSYKNLDAKPGTL
+350 GWASYKNLDAKPGTL

-383 DSTTDPDKPSTGADV
+383 DSTTDPDKPATGVDA
-398 LKGVAATVDGK
+398 LKGVTATVDGK

-423 VATGAEVKIS
+423 VAKGAEVKIS

-451 FTASKDGTTVTWT
+451 FAASKDGTTVTWT

-469 KDDDGATTNPGD
+469 KDDGGATTNPGD
-481 NAGNNSQNNNVDTT
+481 NAGNKSQNNNDGTT
-495 SKPPVNGANPLASTG
+495 SKPTVNGANPLASTG

>member
-50 LDKFSAE
+50 LDKF
-57 EKAYLEANYF
+57 
-67 TFPSTTDTSKGFDGW
+67 
-82 NPSVT
+82 NP
-87 EYTGLKT
+87 
-94 TDVDGLHNSNSK
+94 
-106 YEVVKDGDALF
+106 A
-117 HYTGASGKDE
+117 
-127 SGAKVAIWSN
+127 
-137 GATAHAGEKYD
+137 
-148 TRTVTYTGR
+148 
-157 KSGASITYV
+157 
-166 FTTLSKVNVPGVN
+166 
-179 DSGTTGGATNTKG
+179 
-192 LNADEKAFIDKYK
+192 EKAFLNNHKDK
-205 DTIASALGIDGFA
+205 IASALGIDGFD
-218 PSTTDYYG
+218 PSTTDYYS
-226 VKESVL
+226 VKESSL
-232 DTVAD
+232 DTVAG
-237 KIPTANKGLKL
+237 KIPTANTGLLKPM
-248 LGAPIEI
+248 GAPLEI

-261 WLADGKTT
+261 WLVDGKIAKD
-269 QTKPAG
+269 KPSSG
-275 TDLAYRVTIR
+275 DMAYRVTIK

-296 HTRTLTIMDKAD
+296 HTASQDASSKAD
-308 AAELKNVTATANGKQ
+308 PGELKGVTATANGTAVKD
-323 IQGFDPTKTGTWT
+323 FNPVKDGTWT

-350 GWGSYKNLDAKPGTL
+350 GWASYKNLDAKPGTL

-383 DSTTDPDKPSTGADV
+383 DSTTDPDKPATGVDA

-423 VATGAEVKIS
+423 VATGAEVKIL

-451 FTASKDGTTVTWT
+451 FAASKDGTTVTWT

-469 KDDDGATTNPGD
+469 KDDGGATTNPGD
-481 NAGNNSQNNNVDTT
+481 NAGNKSQNNNDGTA